1 MISGALPAGLLGVG
15 EPLIYGVTLPL
26 GKPFLTAGL
35 GAGFGGAF
43 IMATQVA
50 STTWGPSGLLGAFVM
65 TAGPGGPAPSVLLY
79 LVALVISYIGG
90 YLITKLFYREE
101 ELCFETTLSR
111 EQAADLRSAGFKR
124 LSKKKSRRIEAG
136 EALLPGGGL
145 ERSRLPLTAPVG
157 GETVP
162 MKQIPDVMFSSG
174 VIGRCIGIL
183 PDNGHVLAPCDGVV
197 QEIADTCHALTFRTD
212 EGMEILLLVGIDT
225 FTLNGKGLRPLI
237 AEGERVKQGQ
247 PVLEADLDC
256 IREAGLSPIVITVL
270 CE

>member
-1 MISGALPAGLLGVG
+1 
-15 EPLIYGVTLPL
+15 
-26 GKPFLTAGL
+26 
-35 GAGFGGAF
+35 
-43 IMATQVA
+43 
-50 STTWGPSGLLGAFVM
+50 
-65 TAGPGGPAPSVLLY
+65 
-79 LVALVISYIGG
+79 
-90 YLITKLFYREE
+90 
-101 ELCFETTLSR
+101 
-111 EQAADLRSAGFKR
+111 
-124 LSKKKSRRIEAG
+124 
-136 EALLPGGGL
+136 
-145 ERSRLPLTAPVG
+145 
-157 GETVP
+157 